1 MLIKQIVNEDVQSDR
16 INFIVDQ
23 IKTNPE
29 VTKKVYRLVQ
39 NEIDSISGKSPRTC

>member
-1 MLIKQIVNEDVQSDR
+1 MLIKQIINEDVQSDR

-29 VTKKVYRLVQ
+29 VTKKVSQPTTHR
-39 NEIDSISGKSPRTC
+39 NDSSS